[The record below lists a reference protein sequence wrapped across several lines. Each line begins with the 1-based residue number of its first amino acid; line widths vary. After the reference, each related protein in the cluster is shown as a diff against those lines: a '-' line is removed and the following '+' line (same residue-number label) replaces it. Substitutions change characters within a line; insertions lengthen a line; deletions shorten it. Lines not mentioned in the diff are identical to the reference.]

1 MRIRRAGIIS
11 VITAA
16 VTLLSVSAATAED
29 FLWSS
34 YWRDATAG
42 MESRRWGDEQ
52 YSQVL
57 YRNCSGTRSSSG
69 SYPYNTDVQMHRVV
83 DNWPDTDYDNK
94 TFSECFKG
102 YMHQS
107 NGEWKDLP
115 KGSYYFS
122 VEAVRGGV
130 GKLDVEV
137 IMVDNTAA
145 D

>member
-1 MRIRRAGIIS
+1 MRIRRTGIIS
-11 VITAA
+11 AATAA

-29 FLWSS
+29 FLWSG
-34 YWRDATAG
+34 YWREATAG
-42 MESRRWGDEQ
+42 MESRRWSDEQ

-57 YRNCSGTRSSSG
+57 YRNCSGPRSSSG
-69 SYPYNTDVQMHRVV
+69 SKPYNTDIQMHR
-83 DNWPDTDYDNK
+83 DISAWPDADYDNK

-107 NGEWKDLP
+107 NGEWHDLP
-115 KGSYYFS
+115 KGQYYFS

-137 IMVDNTAA
+137 VMVDNTSA